1 MENTPKD
8 MLTHI
13 REQEEILN
21 ISLQQSRSAKKE
33 RLAREQQPAMQQ
45 QQQGMTPEQHAEW
58 IRQQKLPIHNQ
69 E

>member
-21 ISLQQSRSAKKE
+21 ISYQQSKRSKKE
-33 RLAREQQPAMQQ
+33 RLDREQLPAMQ

-58 IRQQKLPIHNQ
+58 VRQQKLPIHNQ

>member
-1 MENTPKD
+1 MENTAKD

-13 REQEEILN
+13 RDQEEILN
-21 ISLQQSRSAKKE
+21 ISYQQSKRSKQE
-33 RLAREQQPAMQQ
+33 RLDREQLPAMQ
-45 QQQGMTPEQHAEW
+45 QQQGMTPQQHAEW

>member
-1 MENTPKD
+1 MENEPKD

-33 RLAREQQPAMQQ
+33 RVAREQQPPMQ

>member
-33 RLAREQQPAMQQ
+33 RLAREQQPPMQ

>member
-33 RLAREQQPAMQQ
+33 RLAREQQSAMQQ
-45 QQQGMTPEQHAEW
+45 QHGMTPEQHAEW

>member
-1 MENTPKD
+1 

-33 RLAREQQPAMQQ
+33 RLAREQQSAIQQ
-45 QQQGMTPEQHAEW
+45 RGMTPEQHAEW

>member
-1 MENTPKD
+1 MENEPKD

-33 RLAREQQPAMQQ
+33 RLAREQQPPMQQ
-45 QQQGMTPEQHAEW
+45 QQGVTPKQHAEW

>member
-1 MENTPKD
+1 MENEPKD

-33 RLAREQQPAMQQ
+33 RLAREQQSPMQ

>member
-21 ISLQQSRSAKKE
+21 ISYQQSKRSKQE
-33 RLAREQQPAMQQ
+33 RLDREQLPAMQ

>member
-21 ISLQQSRSAKKE
+21 ISYQQSKRSKPE
-33 RLAREQQPAMQQ
+33 RLDREQLPAMQ

>member
-1 MENTPKD
+1 MENEPKD

-21 ISLQQSRSAKKE
+21 ISLQQSRNAKKE
-33 RLAREQQPAMQQ
+33 RLAREQQSAMQ

>member
-21 ISLQQSRSAKKE
+21 ISYQQSKRSKQE
-33 RLAREQQPAMQQ
+33 RLDREQLPAMQ

-58 IRQQKLPIHNQ
+58 IRQQKLPVHNQ

>member
-21 ISLQQSRSAKKE
+21 ISYQQSKRSKQE
-33 RLAREQQPAMQQ
+33 RLDREQLPAMQ
-45 QQQGMTPEQHAEW
+45 QQQGMTPQQHAEW
-58 IRQQKLPIHNQ
+58 IRLQKLPIHNQ

>member
-21 ISLQQSRSAKKE
+21 ISLQQSTRAKKE
-33 RLAREQQPAMQQ
+33 RLAREQPSAMQL
-45 QQQGMTPEQHAEW
+45 QQGMTPEQHAEW

>member
-33 RLAREQQPAMQQ
+33 RLAREQQSAMQ
-45 QQQGMTPEQHAEW
+45 QQQGMTPEHHAEW
-58 IRQQKLPIHNQ
+58 IRPQKLPIHNQ

>member
-1 MENTPKD
+1 

-33 RLAREQQPAMQQ
+33 RLAREPQSAMQ

>member
-1 MENTPKD
+1 MENEPKD

-21 ISLQQSRSAKKE
+21 ISLQQCRSAKKE
-33 RLAREQQPAMQQ
+33 RLAREQQSAMQ

>member
-1 MENTPKD
+1 MENEPKD

-21 ISLQQSRSAKKE
+21 ISLQQIRSAKKE
-33 RLAREQQPAMQQ
+33 RLAREQQSAMQ

>member
-1 MENTPKD
+1 MENEPKD

-33 RLAREQQPAMQQ
+33 RLAREQQPPMQ

>member
-21 ISLQQSRSAKKE
+21 ISYQQSKRSKQE
-33 RLAREQQPAMQQ
+33 RLDREQLPACLLY
-45 QQQGMTPEQHAEW
+45 TSDAADE
-58 IRQQKLPIHNQ
+58 
-69 E
+69 

>member
-21 ISLQQSRSAKKE
+21 ISYQQSKRSKQE
-33 RLAREQQPAMQQ
+33 RLDREQLPAMQQ
-45 QQQGMTPEQHAEW
+45 QLGMTPQQHAEW

>member
-21 ISLQQSRSAKKE
+21 ISYQQSKRSKQE
-33 RLAREQQPAMQQ
+33 RLDREQLPAMQ

-58 IRQQKLPIHNQ
+58 VRQQKLPIHNQ

>member
-1 MENTPKD
+1 MENEPKD

-33 RLAREQQPAMQQ
+33 RLAREQQPPMQ
-45 QQQGMTPEQHAEW
+45 QQQGMTPQQHAEW

>member
-1 MENTPKD
+1 

-21 ISLQQSRSAKKE
+21 ISYQQSKRSKQE
-33 RLAREQQPAMQQ
+33 RLDREQLPAMQQ
-45 QQQGMTPEQHAEW
+45 QQSMTPQQHAEW

>member
-1 MENTPKD
+1 MENEPKD

-21 ISLQQSRSAKKE
+21 ISYQQSKRSKQE
-33 RLAREQQPAMQQ
+33 RLDREQLPAMQ
-45 QQQGMTPEQHAEW
+45 QQQGMTPQQHAEW

>member
-33 RLAREQQPAMQQ
+33 RLAREQQPPMQQ
-45 QQQGMTPEQHAEW
+45 QQVMTPEQHAEW

>member
-1 MENTPKD
+1 MENKPKD
-8 MLTHI
+8 LLTHI

-33 RLAREQQPAMQQ
+33 RLAREQQSAMQ

>member
-21 ISLQQSRSAKKE
+21 ISYQQSKRSKQE
-33 RLAREQQPAMQQ
+33 RLDREQLPAMH

>member
-1 MENTPKD
+1 MENEPKD

-21 ISLQQSRSAKKE
+21 ISYQQSKRSKQE
-33 RLAREQQPAMQQ
+33 RLDREQLPAMQ

>member
-1 MENTPKD
+1 

-33 RLAREQQPAMQQ
+33 RLAREQQPPMQ

>member
-1 MENTPKD
+1 

-21 ISLQQSRSAKKE
+21 ISYQQSKRSKQE
-33 RLAREQQPAMQQ
+33 RLDREQLPAMQ

>member
-21 ISLQQSRSAKKE
+21 ISYQQSKRSKQE
-33 RLAREQQPAMQQ
+33 RLDREQLPAMQ
-45 QQQGMTPEQHAEW
+45 QQQGMTPQQHAEW

>member
-1 MENTPKD
+1 MENEPKD

-33 RLAREQQPAMQQ
+33 RLAREQQPPMQ

-58 IRQQKLPIHNQ
+58 IRQQKLPINNQ

>member
-33 RLAREQQPAMQQ
+33 RLAREQQSAMH

-58 IRQQKLPIHNQ
+58 IRQQKLPNHNQ

>member
-33 RLAREQQPAMQQ
+33 RLAREQQSAMQ
-45 QQQGMTPEQHAEW
+45 QQQGMTPEHHAEW

>member
-1 MENTPKD
+1 MENEPKD

-21 ISLQQSRSAKKE
+21 ISLQQSKSAKKE
-33 RLAREQQPAMQQ
+33 RLAREQQSAMQ

>member
-21 ISLQQSRSAKKE
+21 ISYQQSKRSKKE
-33 RLAREQQPAMQQ
+33 RLDREQLPAMQ